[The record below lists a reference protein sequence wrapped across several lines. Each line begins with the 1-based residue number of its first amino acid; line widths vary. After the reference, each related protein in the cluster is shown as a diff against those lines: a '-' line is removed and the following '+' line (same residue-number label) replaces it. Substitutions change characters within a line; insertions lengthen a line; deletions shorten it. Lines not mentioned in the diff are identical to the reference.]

1 MCKSKNDFPIAG
13 YWGRLNQHS
22 HCGQYDAMYKLI
34 NPDTTRPYTNTEVV
48 DGLQQCKSAY
58 PQLENAVDL
67 WLKKVLPKAEQHP
80 HAAFI
85 ISQRGKDSD
94 DAKKLLERYHYKELE
109 SLAMLLFRSLYKNAL
124 QLGKV
129 DVNSFVLYAEDILYA
144 DKSAK
149 ERKRLLGVLK
159 NHILP
164 VAGKALLNSLDDN
177 GQQNVIKDMN
187 KELSDGNAG
196 DTLVGRVRNAYKG
209 LLIAIESSGWKG
221 CPVKQSILNRIGE
234 VDKRNPRLP
243 DSARPA
249 HLDTHQRAALF
260 KLLRQPQ
267 HLQDLFLV
275 GLIYSGMAAEEI
287 TAAQFKEFRILKVG
301 QEHCYT
307 LLVTRRVVCKGGSRK
322 VAAATEDAFPIQNFR
337 QVVLYP
343 WAGKILLAWVEQL
356 RKQGFSDKKIREMFL
371 FTGTSGKDKATD
383 LRELKDRI
391 RGLMKQAGIPDSHVI
406 RTDKHGVAS
415 MKRLPADID
424 LLYRDAKH
432 ILEELGA
439 NRPMIHATLGK
450 SWTETDENSYL
461 DLLSVRYSAARYLR
475 MRRFS
480 PFPAVLVPQGEEYC
494 LRGFSNRPT
503 WHQLHISNP
512 TNHTITLTL
521 SADYGILA
529 SWYDSQKENNENEEQ
544 LGIPRVYMQA
554 V

>member
-1 MCKSKNDFPIAG
+1 MSKSKNDFSIAG
-13 YWGRLNQHS
+13 YRGRVNLHA
-22 HCGQYDAMYKLI
+22 HHGRYDAMYKLI
-34 NPDTTRPYTNTEVV
+34 NPVTTRPYTNMEVV
-48 DGLQQCKSAY
+48 AGLQQCKSAY
-58 PQLENAVDL
+58 PQLENTVDL
-67 WLKKVLPKAEQHP
+67 YLKKVLPKAVQHP
-80 HAAFI
+80 YAEYT
-85 ISQRGKDSD
+85 ISQRGKNSD
-94 DAKKLLERYHYKELE
+94 DARKLLERYHYKELE
-109 SLAMLLFRSLYKNAL
+109 SLAMLLFRSLYKSAL

-144 DKSAK
+144 DKPVK

-164 VAGKALLNSLDDN
+164 VLGGRLLNSLDDN

-196 DTLVGRVRNAYKG
+196 DALFGRVRDAYKG

-221 CPVKQSILNRIGE
+221 CPVKQSTLNQIGE
-234 VDKRNPRLP
+234 VNKRNPRLP

-249 HLDTHQRAALF
+249 HLDVPQRAAIF

-287 TAAQFKEFRILKVG
+287 VAAQFKDFRILKVG
-301 QEHCYT
+301 REHCYT
-307 LLVTRRVVCKGGSRK
+307 LLVTRRVVRSCKA
-322 VAAATEDAFPIQNFR
+322 AAATEDAFPIQYFR
-337 QVVLYP
+337 RIVLYP
-343 WAGKILLAWVEQL
+343 WAGKTLLAWVEQL

-371 FTGTSGKDKATD
+371 FTGTSGKDKAAD

-391 RGLMKQAGIPDSHVI
+391 RGLMKQVGIPDRHVI
-406 RTDKHGVAS
+406 RTDKYGVAS
-415 MKRLPADID
+415 VQRLPANID

-432 ILEELGA
+432 ILDEIGA
-439 NRPMIHATLGK
+439 NRPMVHATLGK
-450 SWTETDENSYL
+450 PWTETDENAYL
-461 DLLSVRYSAARYLR
+461 DLLGDGYSAARYLR

-480 PFPAVLVPQGEEYC
+480 PFPAVLVPQEEGYC
-494 LRGFSNRPT
+494 LRSFSNSPT

-512 TNHTITLTL
+512 TNHTVTLTL

-529 SWYDSQKENNENEEQ
+529 SWYDSQKENKENEEQ